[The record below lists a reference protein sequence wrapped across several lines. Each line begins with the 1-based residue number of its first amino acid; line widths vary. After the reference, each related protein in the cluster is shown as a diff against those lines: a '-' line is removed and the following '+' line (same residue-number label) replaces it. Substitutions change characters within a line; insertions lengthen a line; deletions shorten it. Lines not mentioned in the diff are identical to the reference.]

1 MKVALLGFGVVGS
14 GAYETIKDTRNME
27 VVKVLELRE
36 RPEIEHMR
44 TTDINDILNDK
55 DIDLVAECMG
65 GIHPA
70 MDFVIDAMNHG
81 KHVVTPNKAMISA
94 HYDELM
100 EVANRNNV
108 EIRYTPAAGGGIPWL
123 YNLRRSKRC
132 DRIQEVHGI
141 VNGTCNYILDN
152 MHTNGSDF
160 GEVLKE
166 AQALGYAERDPSA
179 DIEGHDTLRKLV
191 ISSNIAFDTDI
202 KEEEIPVIGI
212 NKITATDIE
221 YFNNNSLV
229 CRLLMNAGIIDGK
242 VYAYVEPTLLTGEAL
257 EANTKTNFNLITLT
271 GANVGTLSFYG
282 QGAGK
287 MPTGASLV
295 QDMIDINEKI
305 EFVEAAT
312 ATPVAPGVDNTMV
325 CKQYY
330 FNVAADAAFPEELV
344 ETKTMAAERALIITK
359 EMTVEAAHKLA
370 AELDC
375 FAAGIRA

>member
-14 GAYETIKDTRNME
+14 GAYETIKDTRDME

-160 GEVLKE
+160 DVVLKE
-166 AQALGYAERDPSA
+166 AQALGYAERNPAA
-179 DIEGHDTLRKLV
+179 DIEGHDTLRKCV
-191 ISSNIAFDTDI
+191 ISANLAFDTEI
-202 KEEEIPVIGI
+202 KEEEVPVIGI
-212 NKITATDIE
+212 NKITAADID
-221 YFNNNSLV
+221 YFNANSLV
-229 CRLLMNAGIIDGK
+229 CRLLMSAALTDGK
-242 VYAYVEPTLLTGEAL
+242 VSAYVEPTLLTGDTL

-295 QDMIDINEKI
+295 QDMIDIKENIQFIPSATK
-305 EFVEAAT
+305 VE
-312 ATPVAPGVDNTMV
+312 VAPGVDNTSI
-325 CKQYY
+325 CKKYY
-330 FNVAADAAFPEELV
+330 FHVADTAAFPAELI
-344 ETKTMAAERALIITK
+344 ESQAELANGTAIITK
-359 EMTVEAAHKLA
+359 EMTVADAHKLA
-370 AELDC
+370 EELDC
-375 FAAGIRA
+375 FAAGFNA